1 MLNDI
6 LRNTSRFI
14 ILVLLQV
21 LIIKNIAL
29 GIYVNPFIYILFIM
43 MLPFSIPNGLLL
55 FIAFITG
62 LTIDMFYNTMGIHAF
77 ACVFMAYCRPTVL
90 RIISPRDGYEFGT
103 EPTLRS
109 MGLQWFLPYSII
121 LVLIHHS
128 VLFSL
133 EYFRFSEFGIT
144 FLKIIISSIA
154 TIILLF
160 IIQFIF
166 YKEKQQ

>member
-29 GIYVNPFIYILFIM
+29 GIFVNPFIYILFIM

-55 FIAFITG
+55 LIAFITG

-103 EPTLRS
+103 EPTLQS

-160 IIQFIF
+160 IIQFLF